1 VERWNFALMNGSQTL
16 NRCQAIYE
24 IYMFFALLLFSA
36 VLYND
41 RGTTLDWSMM
51 LAPLVLNLLRI
62 LLVSPSPWLGR
73 WLRVS
78 DGEQHLRIGIMGAFL
93 SGVICFA
100 SLWAVIPWLWMPLSS
115 RPPRPWG
122 ESLTTA
128 TLITQNLILSTLWLK
143 AQYSQERVNGDMATA
158 GFDWQEEARQSH
170 GCSPSGHRP
179 KPDVTFLKLFDSTAG
194 WTGLL
199 CAICL
204 DEFSTGCTVGRLSCG
219 HVFHD
224 ECARKWLQNEPRCP
238 MRCSTTPSPPPCEPS
253 FETASAVIGRQ
264 PDDAV

>member
-1 VERWNFALMNGSQTL
+1 MMHGSQTL

-36 VLYND
+36 VLYHD

-62 LLVSPSPWLGR
+62 VLVALSRWLGHR
-73 WLRVS
+73 LRIS
-78 DGEQHLRIGIMGAFL
+78 DGERHVRLGIMGAFL
-93 SGVICFA
+93 SGVICCA
-100 SLWAVIPWLWMPLSS
+100 SLGAVIPWLWMPLSS
-115 RPPRPWG
+115 RPPRPLG

-128 TLITQNLILSTLWLK
+128 ALISQNLMLSTLWLR
-143 AQYSQERVNGDMATA
+143 AQYSQERVNGDMGAA
-158 GFDWQEEARQSH
+158 VFDWQQEAHHRH
-170 GCSPSGHRP
+170 GCNSSGHRP
-179 KPDVTFLKLFDSTAG
+179 KPDVTFFKLFDSMAG
-194 WTGLL
+194 WKGLL

-219 HVFHD
+219 HAFHD
-224 ECARKWLQNEPRCP
+224 ECARTWLQNEPRCP

-253 FETASAVIGRQ
+253 FETASAVIGSE